1 MSDSKEA
8 VPTDLVIKFAS
19 KEASDHFASWLC
31 GSGEQQYW
39 QWMECREDEE
49 DGDITATS
57 FHYHGVEDET
67 KAETDTARYGEFMCD
82 NTIRTTCGRMNEYEL
97 DEDGE

>member
-19 KEASDHFASWLC
+19 KEAADHFASWLC
-31 GSGEQQYW
+31 GAGEQDYW
-39 QWMECREDEE
+39 QWMEYREEEE
-49 DGDITATS
+49 DGDITALR
-57 FHYHGVEDET
+57 FHYHGEEDET
-67 KAETDTARYGEFMCD
+67 KARNDPARYGEFMAD
-82 NTIRTTCGRMNEYEL
+82 NIIRTTCGRRKPYEL

>member
-1 MSDSKEA
+1 MTDSKEA

-19 KEASDHFASWLC
+19 KEAADHFASWLC

-39 QWMECREDEE
+39 QWMECREEEE

-57 FHYHGVEDET
+57 FHYHGEEDET
-67 KAETDTARYGEFMCD
+67 KDETDPDRYNEFMCD
-82 NTIRTTCGRMNEYEL
+82 NIIRTACGRL
-97 DEDGE
+97 SRSSAD